1 MVDATGSSRL
11 QSLHPLS
18 MLFSIGLAAKRL
30 LLPGLIVLVFRP
42 GGQYE
47 IWLMI
52 LFVPAVVGAL
62 AKYLSFR
69 YQLGP
74 DELVIREG
82 IVTRNERHVPYARIQ
97 NIDLVQNPFHRW
109 FKVAEV
115 RVETAS
121 GDRPEAIM
129 RVLSLSS
136 VEAMRDHVFKQKRA
150 DRPQAEQVDPAEAG
164 VEQTPVE
171 TLVRLGWRDLVLL
184 GMTSHRG
191 LTVVAAAMGIFWQLD
206 PFGDVDEVWLRD
218 RVSSIDP
225 SESLAVPGPVATA
238 LLVVV
243 AVLGLFVLLSVL
255 SVIWAAVRYH
265 GFTLRECGDD
275 LRSEYGLF
283 TRITATIPRHRIQ
296 LLTIRSGPVH
306 RWFGR
311 RAVQIETA
319 GHRGGEEGQGTDRL
333 WLAPMLRAD
342 KVENLLRR
350 VVPEVDLASAQW
362 RPIAVRAWKR
372 IIKRGIALALVLS
385 AGVWSLAGLEALVIF
400 FVGVVL
406 ATVHA
411 RLYVKHAR
419 YAVTPEAVVYRSGW
433 WSRKIS
439 IVRFEKI
446 QVLALDETPFDR
458 WNRMAAVR
466 VDTAG
471 AGRVGHG
478 VDIRYLE
485 ADEAVAMMR
494 RLAFE
499 TGMRPFRW

>member
-1 MVDATGSSRL
+1 MTDSTGSTRL
-11 QSLHPLS
+11 HSLHPLS

-52 LFVPAVVGAL
+52 LFVPAVIGAL
-62 AKYLSFR
+62 AKYVSFR
-69 YQLGP
+69 YRLGP
-74 DELVIREG
+74 DELIIREG

-136 VEAMRDHVFKQKRA
+136 VEAMRKHVFRQRRA
-150 DRPQAEQVDPAEAG
+150 ARPPSAQVDSVGEEVEAA
-164 VEQTPVE
+164 PVE
-171 TLVRLGWRDLVLL
+171 TLVQLGWRDLVLL
-184 GMTSHRG
+184 GMTSHHG
-191 LTVVAAAMGIFWQLD
+191 LTVVAAAMGVFWQLD
-206 PFGDVDEVWLRD
+206 PLGDVDEGWVRD
-218 RVSSIDP
+218 RVTSIDP
-225 SESLAVPGPVATA
+225 AESLAVPGPVATA
-238 LLVVV
+238 VLVVG
-243 AVLGLFVLLSVL
+243 AVLVIFVLLSLL
-255 SVIWAAVRYH
+255 SVIWAAVRYY

-275 LRSEYGLF
+275 LRSEYGLL

-296 LLTIRSGPVH
+296 VLTIRGGPIH

-333 WLAPMLRAD
+333 WLAPMIEAD
-342 KVENLLRR
+342 KIDDLLRR
-350 VVPEVDLASAQW
+350 VLPDVDLASARW
-362 RPIAVRAWKR
+362 HPIALRAWKR

-385 AGVWSLAGLEALVIF
+385 AGVGALAGLEALAIF
-400 FVGVVL
+400 VVGVVL
-406 ATVHA
+406 ASVHA
-411 RLYVKHAR
+411 RLYVKYAG
-419 YAVTPEAVVYRSGW
+419 YAVTAEAVIYRSGW
-433 WSRKIS
+433 WSRKLS

-446 QVLALDETPFDR
+446 QVLALEESPFDR

-485 ADEAVAMMR
+485 AGDAVAMME
-494 RLAFE
+494 RLVSE
-499 TGMRPFRW
+499 TGIRPFRW